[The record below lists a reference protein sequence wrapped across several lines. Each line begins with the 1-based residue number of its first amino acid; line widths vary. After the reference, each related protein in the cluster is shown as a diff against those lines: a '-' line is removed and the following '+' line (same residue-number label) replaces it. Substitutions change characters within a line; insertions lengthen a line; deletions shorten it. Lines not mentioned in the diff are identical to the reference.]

1 VGRIQFKEPVWEKKG
16 RKLLNSYNGPFGTNF
31 GTRLVLR
38 CDFPFAID
46 GSEYRFAALFIDLH
60 GFKTVNDTLGH
71 KAGNA

>member
-1 VGRIQFKEPVWEKKG
+1 
-16 RKLLNSYNGPFGTNF
+16 
-31 GTRLVLR
+31 VLR
-38 CDFPFAID
+38 CHFPFTID